1 MTKEYTDFTDYP
13 EGLLT
18 EGKNMDSVKI
28 RGIARACDNMI
39 YDGKDCVAG
48 MLELDKG
55 KFIEIYGRV
64 GTMIVKRVLQTSSET
79 NQEIQV
85 KGVYNKSDKS
95 IFMHSLKLG
104 NLEEIALPTW
114 E

>member
-1 MTKEYTDFTDYP
+1 MTDEYKDFITYP

-18 EGKNMDSVKI
+18 EGKHMDLVKT
-28 RGIARACDNMI
+28 RGIARACESII
-39 YDGKDCVAG
+39 YDGYNCVAG

-64 GTMIVKRVLQTSSET
+64 GTTIVKRVLQTSSEA

-85 KGVYNKSDKS
+85 EGVYNKSDKR
-95 IFMHSLKLG
+95 IYMYSLKLG
-104 NLEEIALPTW
+104 NLEEIFL
-114 E
+114 ED